1 MPWKVN
7 PVSQIRQAFV
17 LQVRILQSPVAVA
30 ARNFGV
36 SRKTAYKWL
45 RRHDLNPEASLADGS
60 RKPHL
65 SPARTDSAIEK
76 RVLEV
81 RAQFGWGPR
90 KIRALLARE
99 EHLSMPSIR
108 TVANILRRHAP
119 RAPTSNT
126 HTPDLQRFQREA
138 PNQLWQCDHKGP
150 LEVGRQKT
158 YPFSV
163 LDDHSRFLLA
173 LVPCLDLSMKTAFEV
188 LWNAFGEFGLPDAL
202 LCDNA
207 FSTTYSVP
215 KTLSWFEARLVRLGV
230 QPLHGRPYH
239 PQTQGKVER
248 FHGTLERELWP
259 QARRDQLEHF
269 RRDLDH
275 WRLKVYN
282 TRRPHEALADDPPSA
297 RFRPSSRPRPQTLP
311 TVEYPTDALLRRV
324 SKAGD
329 VSWRGYR
336 FVAGH
341 ALVGEL
347 VRIEET
353 DQEIC
358 LFYSWKKIRAI
369 PRSVL
374 QRDKIH

>member
-17 LQVRILQSPVAVA
+17 LQVRNLQTPVAVA
-30 ARNFGV
+30 ARNFGI

-45 RRHDLNPEASLADGS
+45 RRHKLNPEVPLDDQS
-60 RKPHL
+60 RKPRL

-76 RVLEV
+76 RILEV

-90 KIRALLARE
+90 KIRSLLARE
-99 EHLSMPSIR
+99 EQLSLPSIR
-108 TVANILRRHAP
+108 TVANILRRQHAL
-119 RAPTSNT
+119 ATNT
-126 HTPDLQRFQREA
+126 VSETADLQRFQRDA
-138 PNQLWQCDHKGP
+138 PNQLWQCDHKGA

-188 LWNAFGEFGLPDAL
+188 LWNTFGEFGLPDAL

-215 KTLSWFEARLVRLGV
+215 KTLSWFEARLIRLGV

-259 QARRDQLEHF
+259 HVRRDKLEHF

-297 RFRPSSRPRPQTLP
+297 RFQASNRPRPKILP
-311 TVEYPTDALLRRV
+311 HVEYPADALLRRV

-347 VRIEET
+347 IRIEET
-353 DQEIC
+353 DQEIG

>member
-1 MPWKVN
+1 MPWKVS
-7 PVSQIRQAFV
+7 PVSQIRLAFV
-17 LQVRILQSPVAVA
+17 LQVRNLQAPVAVS
-30 ARNFGV
+30 AREFGI

-45 RRHDLNPEASLADGS
+45 RRHDLDPQTPLADRS

-65 SPARTDSAIEK
+65 SPARTDTSIEK

-90 KIRALLARE
+90 KIRAFLARE

-108 TVANILRRHAP
+108 TVANILRRQGAL
-119 RAPTSNT
+119 APTTSD
-126 HTPDLQRFQREA
+126 TPDLQRFQRDA

-150 LEVGRQKT
+150 LEIDRQKI

-173 LVPCLDLSMKTAFEV
+173 LEPCLDLSMKTAFDV
-188 LWNAFGEFGLPDAL
+188 LWTTFGEFGLPDAL

-207 FSTTYSVP
+207 FSTTYCVP
-215 KTLSWFEARLVRLGV
+215 KTLSWFEAQLIRLGV
-230 QPLHGRPYH
+230 RTLHGRPYH
-239 PQTQGKVER
+239 PQTQGKAER

-259 QARRDQLEHF
+259 RARRDNLEHF
-269 RRDLDH
+269 RSDLDH
-275 WRLKVYN
+275 WRLQVYN
-282 TRRPHEALADDPPSA
+282 TLRPHEALADDPPLA
-297 RFRPSSRPRPQTLP
+297 RFRPSNRPRPQTLP
-311 TVEYPTDALLRRV
+311 PVEYPPQALLRRV

-329 VSWRGYR
+329 VCWRGYR
-336 FVAGH
+336 FLAGH
-341 ALVGEL
+341 ALAGEL

-358 LFYSWKKIRAI
+358 LFYSWKKIRSI